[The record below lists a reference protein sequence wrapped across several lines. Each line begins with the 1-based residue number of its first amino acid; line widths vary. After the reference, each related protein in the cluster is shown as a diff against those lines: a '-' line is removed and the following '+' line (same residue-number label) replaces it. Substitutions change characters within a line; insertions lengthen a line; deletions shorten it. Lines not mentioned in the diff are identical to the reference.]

1 MTQEPVAFWGLR
13 ETLEVTRVVVEGV
26 GPGQDAGQ
34 EPGGPSEQ
42 QQQPRGGC
50 HWPEFQPGQARL
62 QHPVGQSEWRLNPE
76 DEGRGSD
83 GEL

>member
-1 MTQEPVAFWGLR
+1 MFWGLR
-13 ETLEVTRVVVEGV
+13 ETLEATRVVVEGV
-26 GPGQDAGQ
+26 SPGQDVGQ
-34 EPGGPSEQ
+34 EPGSPNQQ

-50 HWPEFQPGQARL
+50 HRSKSQPGQAQL
-62 QHPVGQSEWRLNPE
+62 QHPVGQSEWRLSPE

>member
-1 MTQEPVAFWGLR
+1 MTQEPVAFWGLW
-13 ETLEVTRVVVEGV
+13 ETLEATRVVVEGV
-26 GPGQDAGQ
+26 GPGQNAGQ

-50 HWPEFQPGQARL
+50 HWPESQPGQAHL

-83 GEL
+83 GVL